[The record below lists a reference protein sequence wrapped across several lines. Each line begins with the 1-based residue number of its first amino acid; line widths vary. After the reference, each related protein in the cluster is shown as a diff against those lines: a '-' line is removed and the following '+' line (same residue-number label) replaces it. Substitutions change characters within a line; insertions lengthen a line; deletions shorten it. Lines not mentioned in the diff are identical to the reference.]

1 MLFIREDRWE
11 DRREFEGK
19 IDACND
25 RIQIGRYVGSV
36 SDMVSKQGKLS
47 RYKPV
52 GEGAETKG
60 AGGRS
65 SRVFML

>member
-19 IDACND
+19 IDGACND

-36 SDMVSKQGKLS
+36 SDMVRKQDKLT
-47 RYKPV
+47 R
-52 GEGAETKG
+52 
-60 AGGRS
+60 
-65 SRVFML
+65 